1 MTVYANPGT
10 DGSIVTFKPRY
21 ENYIGGEWVPPVEG
35 RYMDNITPVTGEV
48 FCQVARSS
56 AADVDKALDAAHAAR
71 ESWATSSPAERAR
84 VLNNIADRMEQHLEQ
99 IAVAETWEN
108 GKPVRETLAA
118 DIPLAI
124 DHYRYFAG
132 AIRAQEGHI
141 SQIDNDTV
149 AYHFHEP
156 IGVVGQ
162 IIPWNFPL
170 LMAAWKIAPAL
181 ASGCPTVV
189 KPAEQTPA
197 SILYWLDLVGDLIP
211 PGVLNVVNGTGE
223 ETGSAL
229 VGSGRVNKIAF
240 TGSTPV
246 GKLINKMAAD
256 KVIPVTLELG

>member
-56 AADVDKALDAAHAAR
+56 AADVDKTLDAAHAAR

-124 DHYRYFAG
+124 DHYR
-132 AIRAQEGHI
+132 
-141 SQIDNDTV
+141 
-149 AYHFHEP
+149 
-156 IGVVGQ
+156 
-162 IIPWNFPL
+162 
-170 LMAAWKIAPAL
+170 
-181 ASGCPTVV
+181 
-189 KPAEQTPA
+189 
-197 SILYWLDLVGDLIP
+197 
-211 PGVLNVVNGTGE
+211 
-223 ETGSAL
+223 
-229 VGSGRVNKIAF
+229 
-240 TGSTPV
+240 
-246 GKLINKMAAD
+246 
-256 KVIPVTLELG
+256 